1 MPARPLVL
9 VVALAV
15 GVTSACGGGGG
26 DSACADEVRERLDPT
41 SAQHLLPGAERPTY
55 ATNPPTSGA
64 HQLGDWPTGVL
75 DEPID
80 EPVQV
85 ALLEGGEVLLQY
97 RPRDLAAAARDD
109 LERLANRLPNVTVAP
124 NGDLPAAV
132 VATAWTFKQTCRGVD
147 VDVLRGF
154 VRAHAGKGA

>member
-1 MPARPLVL
+1 MPARLLAL

-15 GVTSACGGGGG
+15 GATSACGGGSG
-26 DSACADEVRERLDPT
+26 DFECADEVREPLDPN
-41 SAQHLLPGAERPTY
+41 SAQHLLPGAERPTD
-55 ATNPPTSGA
+55 ATNPSTSGA
-64 HQLGDWPTGVL
+64 HHLADWPTGVL

-97 RPRDLAAAARDD
+97 RPRDLGAAARDD

-124 NGDLPAAV
+124 NRDLPAAV
-132 VATAWTFKQTCRGVD
+132 VATAWKYKQTCRGVD
-147 VDVLRGF
+147 VDALRGF

>member
-1 MPARPLVL
+1 VPARPLVL

-15 GVTSACGGGGG
+15 AVTSACGGGG
-26 DSACADEVRERLDPT
+26 DSACADEVRERLDPN
-41 SAQHLLPGAERPTY
+41 SAQHLLPGAAPPAYT
-55 ATNPPTSGA
+55 TDPPTSGA
-64 HQLGDWPTGVL
+64 HQLGNWPTGVL

-80 EPVQV
+80 APVQV

-97 RPRDLAAAARDD
+97 RPRALGAAARDD

-124 NGDLPAAV
+124 NGDLPAPV
-132 VATAWTFKQTCRGVD
+132 VATAWTYKQTCGAVD
-147 VDVLRGF
+147 VDALRGF